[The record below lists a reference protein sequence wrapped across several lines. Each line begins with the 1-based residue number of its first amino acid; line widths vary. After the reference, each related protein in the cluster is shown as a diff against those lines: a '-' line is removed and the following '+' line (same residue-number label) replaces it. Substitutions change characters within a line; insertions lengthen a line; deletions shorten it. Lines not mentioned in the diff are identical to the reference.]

1 MIAEAQ
7 SLAIISEDSKEEYEV
22 EEILQVY
29 IRKTGRGSRRE
40 ALVKWTGY
48 VRPT

>member
-7 SLAIISEDSKEEYEV
+7 PLIIILEDDKEKYEV
-22 EEILQVY
+22 KEILQIR

-40 ALVKWTGY
+40 ALVK
-48 VRPT
+48 